1 VEIAGSRGFEM
12 LIDGLGRT
20 IQADREREIQERL
33 RQRGL
38 LRDALEA
45 IVTGGLQATP
55 EPRIRPASGRS
66 LGLPARGRTR

>member
-1 VEIAGSRGFEM
+1 M

-45 IVTGGLQATP
+45 IVTGGLQAAPT

>member
-1 VEIAGSRGFEM
+1 M
-12 LIDGLGRT
+12 LIDGLART

-45 IVTGGLQATP
+45 IVTGGLQATSTETRMRRALGP
-55 EPRIRPASGRS
+55 S
-66 LGLPARGRTR
+66 LGAPARGRTR

>member
-1 VEIAGSRGFEM
+1 M

-20 IQADREREIQERL
+20 IQADREREIEERM

-38 LRDALEA
+38 LQDALEA
-45 IVTGGLQATP
+45 IVTGGQQATAV
-55 EPRIRPASGRS
+55 EPRKIETKGSRPAGGRS